1 MDDTVNMEGVWFV
14 YYFVPHKL
22 EGNTIIT
29 INGTIRKSDV
39 LSIITNH
46 IYNDKDDATR
56 ALIPSPKH
64 IVIGNLTRIGDL
76 S

>member
-1 MDDTVNMEGVWFV
+1 MEDTVNMKGVWFV
-14 YYFVPHKL
+14 HYFVPQRL

-29 INGTIRKSDV
+29 INGIIRKSDI
-39 LSIITNH
+39 LPIITNQ
-46 IYNDKDDATR
+46 IYNDKSDAER
-56 ALIPSPKH
+56 AVIPSPKH